1 MACPCLEQDNQG
13 QHNSSGIKFHVFH
26 LFEVL
31 SHLLG
36 TELPG
41 TSVLHETSTGST
53 TTQHSL
59 LHTWHGHATAR
70 TGPDRAAWP
79 ATVLLPLLP
88 PCHWPRPSC
97 QAGFCPWLYCHSGA
111 GADRGFRSMAR
122 NCSCSGTW
130 HHRTAA
136 PRNRV
141 TRMHGCLHTL
151 SPSSGTWCMAGAGP
165 PGPAQGTSRRHRA
178 STALLGPW
186 ATPPMTKSKLGAGQ
200 LEQEQRPVGMGG
212 SGSHFF

>member
-1 MACPCLEQDNQG
+1 MACPCPEQDNQG
-13 QHNSSGIKFHVFH
+13 RHNSSGVKFHVFH

-88 PCHWPRPSC
+88 PRHWPQPSC
-97 QAGFCPWLYCHSGA
+97 QAGFCPGSIATAVQEPTGVSEAWQETG
-111 GADRGFRSMAR
+111 
-122 NCSCSGTW
+122 
-130 HHRTAA
+130 AA
-136 PRNRV
+136 PAPGV
-141 TRMHGCLHTL
+141 TGRQLPGTG
-151 SPSSGTWCMAGAGP
+151 SPARTGAYTPCPRLQALGAWPGLGPGAPLRAPRAGTEPRRRRWGPGP
-165 PGPAQGTSRRHRA
+165 PRR
-178 STALLGPW
+178 
-186 ATPPMTKSKLGAGQ
+186 
-200 LEQEQRPVGMGG
+200 
-212 SGSHFF
+212 